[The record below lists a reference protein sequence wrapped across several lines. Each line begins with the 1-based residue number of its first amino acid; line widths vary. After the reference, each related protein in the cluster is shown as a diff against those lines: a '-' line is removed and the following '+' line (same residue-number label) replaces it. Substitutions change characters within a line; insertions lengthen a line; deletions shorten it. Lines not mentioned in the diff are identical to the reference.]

1 MTMND
6 RAWIATR
13 KGLFELRR
21 ADQGWRIE
29 RISFLGE
36 PVSMLLP
43 PQDDGRMLAALNLG
57 HFGVKLHASDDAGA
71 NWHEVAT
78 PAYPEQPA
86 DATGPPW
93 KLVQV
98 WSLEA
103 AHGTVWA
110 GTLPGGLFRSATS
123 GSRGSWS
130 NRCGAR
136 PERAEWFGGGY
147 DVPGI
152 HSICP
157 HPRHAGEVLVGISC
171 GGVWVSRDD
180 GADWALQADGM
191 RADYMPPEQ
200 ADRPEHP
207 GSASHRALPC
217 RARGAVVPAS
227 QRHLALDRQR
237 ATLAGGGHCAGVELR
252 LRASPSIPT
261 SPARPGSCRRKPTN
275 AVCRSMAR
283 WWSTAPAMAARSF
296 ETLRRGLPSAHCYDL
311 VYRHGLALAP
321 DGRSLLM
328 GSTTG
333 GLWAA
338 TTPAMHGGPC
348 PRRCRRSTPCVSAES
363 LGVTPVAAAA
373 RRWTVVCGSSR
384 DIDVVRNAQTAPSSR
399 GSHPFRG

>member
-43 PQDDGRMLAALNLG
+43 PQDDGHMLAALNLG

-78 PAYPEQPA
+78 PTYPEQPA
-86 DATGPPW
+86 AAAGPPW

-110 GTLPGGLFRSATS
+110 GTLPGGLFRS
-123 GSRGSWS
+123 GDFGQSWQLVES
-130 NRCGAR
+130 LWRR

-157 HPRHAGEVLVGISC
+157 HPRHAGEVLAGISC

-191 RADYMPPEQ
+191 RAAYMPPEQ
-200 ADRPEHP
+200 ADSPNTQDPHRIARCPAAPEVLWCQHHNGIWRSTDNAQRWQEVATAPVSSFGFALAVHP
-207 GSASHRALPC
+207 DEPGTAWF
-217 RARGAVVPAS
+217 VPA
-227 QRHLALDRQR
+227 QADECRVPVDGALVVNRTRD
-237 ATLAGGGHCAGVELR
+237 GGG
-252 LRASPSIPT
+252 
-261 SPARPGSCRRKPTN
+261 
-275 AVCRSMAR
+275 
-283 WWSTAPAMAARSF
+283 SF
-296 ETLRRGLPSAHCYDL
+296 ETLRRGLPSAHCFDL
-311 VYRHGLALAP
+311 IYRHGLALAP

-333 GLWAA
+333 GLWSSDDAGDSWRA
-338 TTPAMHGGPC
+338 VS
-348 PRRCRRSTPCVSAES
+348 STLPPIYA
-363 LGVTPVAAAA
+363 
-373 RRWTVVCGSSR
+373 
-384 DIDVVRNAQTAPSSR
+384 VRF
-399 GSHPFRG
+399 G